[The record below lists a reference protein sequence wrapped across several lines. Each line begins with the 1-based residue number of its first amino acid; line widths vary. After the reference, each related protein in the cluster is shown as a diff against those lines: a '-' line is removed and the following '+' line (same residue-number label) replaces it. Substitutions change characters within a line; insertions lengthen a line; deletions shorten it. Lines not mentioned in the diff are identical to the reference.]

1 MPPRKKRITTE
12 EFLEEEPARELPID
26 PRIGVDDE
34 TLDYALKQFDDRGGL
49 ELKYYLTQPGGSA
62 FIGGYPDIIPES
74 QLQDWYPQGG
84 KFEVRIYVHG
94 EFRDRRFMMIAP
106 RPGGMTGGQGDSGI
120 VGLLKEQ
127 IQMLRD
133 EIRSRPNHAPQSS
146 ALELAQAVAAMQQ
159 LNGGGNKND
168 SVETVR
174 LAMELAKMIKGVP
187 ETDDS
192 FMGVVKDVV
201 KESGPGLLQAFMAGS
216 KNPSMMP
223 PTGLQT
229 PVLPASP
236 EEQITASMK
245 AGIDFLKK
253 KALAGADVGLYID
266 MAVDNRELETFAPIL
281 HAILT
286 QQFEVFASVDPE
298 IGKPPYAEFFRAF
311 YDGLRSAFS
320 PTDSVVELGS
330 GKAGNVADVRDH
342 AKPGKAGSK

>member
-12 EFLEEEPARELPID
+12 EFIEEEPSREIEVD
-26 PRIGVDDE
+26 PRIGLDDE

-94 EFRDRRFMMIAP
+94 EFRDRRYMMIAP
-106 RPGGMTGGQGDSGI
+106 RPGGMGSNSSDSSI

-133 EIRSRPNHAPQSS
+133 EIRSRSQTAPQSS

-201 KESGPGLLQAFMAGS
+201 KESGPGLLQAFMAGN
-216 KNPSMMP
+216 KP
-223 PTGLQT
+223 PGAPPGVAVVALG
-229 PVLPASP
+229 PSP
-236 EEQITASMK
+236 EESMK

-266 MAVDNRELETFAPIL
+266 MAVDNRELDTFAPIL

-286 QQFEVFASVDPE
+286 QQFEVFAGIDPE
-298 IGKPPYAEFFRAF
+298 IGKPPYVEFFQSF

-320 PTDSVVELGS
+320 PPDSVVEPRS
-330 GKAGNVADVRDH
+330 GKAGNVSDIRDN